1 MKIRIEDNSIR
12 LRLRRSEVQ
21 ILEAEGQ
28 LTGITR
34 MPGGDFEY
42 QLKLNDSIP
51 SLTAFKTEQGIR
63 VELPLEAGRQ
73 WGDSEQ
79 VGFEEEVPLGDGE
92 TLRLL
97 VEKDF
102 VCLDRDL
109 SVQKDQYPNPKAG
122 TL

>member
-12 LRLRRSEVQ
+12 LRLRRSEVH
-21 ILEAEGQ
+21 ILGAEGQ
-28 LTGITR
+28 LTGRTQ
-34 MPGGDFEY
+34 MPGGVFEY
-42 QLKLNDSIP
+42 QLKLNDAIHSM
-51 SLTAFKTEQGIR
+51 TALKTEQGIR
-63 VELPLEAGRQ
+63 VELPFEAGKE

-79 VGFEEEVPLGDGE
+79 VGFEEELPLGDGE
-92 TLRLL
+92 FLRLL

-109 SVQKDQYPNPKAG
+109 SSQKDQYPNPKAG